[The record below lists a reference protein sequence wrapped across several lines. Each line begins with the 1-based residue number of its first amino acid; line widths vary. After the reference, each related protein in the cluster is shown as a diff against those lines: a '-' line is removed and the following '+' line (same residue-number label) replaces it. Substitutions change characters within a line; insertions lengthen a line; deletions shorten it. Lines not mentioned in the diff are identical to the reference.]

1 MFMQAQSKIS
11 LKYTI
16 QHLISKI
23 MGASLYL
30 QNCYV
35 LKLNFKT
42 SNISY
47 RTQIQKVRKN
57 SSNGNQI
64 SKKIASKLDIILKL
78 RNKKYKL

>member
-1 MFMQAQSKIS
+1 MQVQSKIS

-30 QNCYV
+30 Q
-35 LKLNFKT
+35 KLWCVKT

-47 RTQIQKVRKN
+47 RKEIQKVRKKTVLME
-57 SSNGNQI
+57 I
-64 SKKIASKLDIILKL
+64 KLVKKFP
-78 RNKKYKL
+78 RN